1 METDGTRSP
10 DTMDADASSGQDED
24 DTNWFLVARK
34 KKRLAQAAADLP
46 PPPAPQV
53 PRKTN
58 ARLPPLPIDDYK
70 IVFRPRDGLNLG
82 AWPQP
87 SVARAIGIAA
97 GLDSAVLNEL
107 IIRIRT
113 DQNLAVLSTPDENLA
128 ARLQRVQ
135 FICMGLT
142 QHAVQ
147 AYVAA
152 PDNSC
157 KGVVSGLE
165 PNTTTTTLLENLRC
179 SEAPVLHARMM
190 GPTNTALITFSGTH
204 VPHYVR
210 MYGAELRCH
219 IYRPR
224 QQVCSVCLSMGH
236 RADVCPMPDK
246 PRCAACGISNPPKEH
261 ECTPKCIHCDGAH
274 PATDPRCPS
283 RQLPAHNKSH
293 VLREH
298 NKRKEQR
305 PPPGPAQGQLGST
318 TQQGAQ
324 QNPTQSEKTP
334 GSSAENPWT
343 RGRSRTRGS
352 TGDRLQ
358 TDRSRSAGGSKGRT
372 PSHGRSRDRGHN
384 KKGSDKKEQ
393 AVSWAAQFPPL
404 SPSPH
409 TPPSV
414 TQHSKPQP
422 TPQPMTTDNEPR
434 LNDSLQTSRTVY
446 CTQQALNEMA
456 ASLKTELVTLMQ
468 AEMQKMKEVIMAEV
482 TAPLQQ
488 LIQQALQPAV
498 QQMVA
503 DIKQQIAAA
512 LGQLSISPP
521 LSKRSL
527 SPSRETQRSHP
538 YLRPARLPS
547 PDRTPAPLNPESS
560 LPSTSQADVP
570 PAGQPPGINQTQII
584 ADHGQKP

>member
-1 METDGTRSP
+1 METDDTRSP
-10 DTMDADASSGQDED
+10 DTMDADASSGQAED
-24 DTNWFLVARK
+24 DTHWFLVARK
-34 KKRLAQAAADLP
+34 KKRLAEATANLP
-46 PPPAPQV
+46 PPPTPEA
-53 PRKTN
+53 PRKRN
-58 ARLPPLPIDDYK
+58 ARLPPLPVDDYK

-82 AWPQP
+82 AWPHT

-113 DQNLAVLSTPDENLA
+113 EQNLAVLSTPDENLA
-128 ARLQRVQ
+128 TRLQKVR
-135 FICMGLT
+135 FISMGVT

-179 SEAPVLHARMM
+179 SGAPVLHARMM

-204 VPHYVR
+204 VPRDVR

-219 IYRPR
+219 VYRPR
-224 QQVCSVCLSMGH
+224 QQVCSLCLSMGH
-236 RADVCPMPDK
+236 RADVCPTPDK
-246 PRCAACGISNPPKEH
+246 PRCPACGISNPPKEH
-261 ECTPKCIHCDGAH
+261 ECTPKCIHCNGAH

-283 RQLPAHNKSH
+283 RQLPQHNKSR
-293 VLREH
+293 VLPEKKKKKKH
-298 NKRKEQR
+298 KDER
-305 PPPGPAQGQLGST
+305 PPPGSAQGQPGTT
-318 TQQGAQ
+318 TQQSAQ
-324 QNPTQSEKTP
+324 KNMTQVATTP
-334 GSSAENPWT
+334 GNSAENPWT
-343 RGRSRTRGS
+343 RGRSRSRGS
-352 TGDRLQ
+352 PGDRRQ
-358 TDRSRSAGGSKGRT
+358 TDRSRSKGHSKGRT
-372 PSHGRSRDRGHN
+372 PSTSRSRDRGH
-384 KKGSDKKEQ
+384 KGEGSAKKEQ

-409 TPPSV
+409 LRTPSV
-414 TQHSKPQP
+414 TQHAKPKP
-422 TPQPMTTDNEPR
+422 MPQPMVTDNEPH
-434 LNDSLQTSRTVY
+434 LNDSAQTSRTNY

-456 ASLKTELVTLMQ
+456 VSLKTELVAIMQ
-468 AEMQKMKEVIMAEV
+468 AEMQKMKELIMAEV

-498 QQMVA
+498 QQIVA
-503 DIKQQIAAA
+503 DIKHQIAAS
-512 LGQLSISPP
+512 LGQFSIPP
-521 LSKRSL
+521 PPSKRSL

-547 PDRTPAPLNPESS
+547 PDRKPASLGPGHS
-560 LPSTSQADVP
+560 LPGTSH
-570 PAGQPPGINQTQII
+570 AGR
-584 ADHGQKP
+584 

>member
-1 METDGTRSP
+1 MYPTTSVCTVLNSAATSTDRANKYAACACRWAIELTSVP
-10 DTMDADASSGQDED
+10 CP
-24 DTNWFLVARK
+24 TNPVAR
-34 KKRLAQAAADLP
+34 R
-46 PPPAPQV
+46 
-53 PRKTN
+53 
-58 ARLPPLPIDDYK
+58 
-70 IVFRPRDGLNLG
+70 
-82 AWPQP
+82 
-87 SVARAIGIAA
+87 
-97 GLDSAVLNEL
+97 
-107 IIRIRT
+107 
-113 DQNLAVLSTPDENLA
+113 
-128 ARLQRVQ
+128 
-135 FICMGLT
+135 
-142 QHAVQ
+142 
-147 AYVAA
+147 
-152 PDNSC
+152 
-157 KGVVSGLE
+157 VVS
-165 PNTTTTTLLENLRC
+165 
-179 SEAPVLHARMM
+179 
-190 GPTNTALITFSGTH
+190 PTHRRNMSAHLNAFTVTALIPLLTLAVH
-204 VPHYVR
+204 RVN
-210 MYGAELRCH
+210 
-219 IYRPR
+219 YR
-224 QQVCSVCLSMGH
+224 H
-236 RADVCPMPDK
+236 
-246 PRCAACGISNPPKEH
+246 
-261 ECTPKCIHCDGAH
+261 T
-274 PATDPRCPS
+274 TS
-283 RQLPAHNKSH
+283 RS

-352 TGDRLQ
+352 PGDRLQ

-404 SPSPH
+404 STSPH
-409 TPPSV
+409 TPPSA

-422 TPQPMTTDNEPR
+422 TPQPMMTDNEPR

-468 AEMQKMKEVIMAEV
+468 VEMQKMKEVIMAEV

-547 PDRTPAPLNPESS
+547 PDRTPAPLTPESS

-570 PAGQPPGINQTQII
+570 PSGQPPGINQTQII